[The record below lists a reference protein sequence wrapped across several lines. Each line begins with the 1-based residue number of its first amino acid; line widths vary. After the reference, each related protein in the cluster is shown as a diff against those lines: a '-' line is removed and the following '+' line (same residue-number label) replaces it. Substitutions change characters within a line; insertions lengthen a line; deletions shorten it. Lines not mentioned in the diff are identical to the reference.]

1 MTNLQRETTIGRM
14 GKPQLPPFARRLV
27 ALLERAGLT
36 GYELAKRSGVSKQT
50 VSNLLRGRKQPSWKT
65 VQALARGLDVTT
77 ELLRDDGPPSE

>member
-1 MTNLQRETTIGRM
+1 M